1 MFLHRCVLLLLIFF
15 SSIVPL
21 NNILYSLL
29 LATLPT
35 IVFNNRFSSAPPHHD
50 LHLTSLQYSHPL
62 RVCWRACCSHLLCII
77 FCRHVTA
84 TRTTSSPRCRFG
96 HSHSGC
102 LFPPTPICV
111 VPRQYYSRIFL
122 TTDRPLV
129 ISKHGLCICTLLIRT
144 YHLHTFSSHS
154 PISNTH

>member
-96 HSHSGC
+96 HSPDRWLKLPKLLHSAQ
-102 LFPPTPICV
+102 FPF
-111 VPRQYYSRIFL
+111 R
-122 TTDRPLV
+122 
-129 ISKHGLCICTLLIRT
+129 LLIPT
-144 YHLHTFSSHS
+144 HS
-154 PISNTH
+154 NLCSTKAIL